1 MQENFKLMKIDVLVI
16 GYLAV
21 LFSLFEA
28 YLTLN
33 KIWKRKHERVVADS
47 ISILGKFIGIIP
59 VIFFLLYFF
68 SNEDI
73 PGFLSRLIVF
83 ILLLF
88 HVIIGAG
95 WWVTGERTKGIF
107 KLVKRSLRIER
118 KEVTVLAKSFFRPSG
133 AEKILGIL
141 GQTAMIDGVLDK
153 KEVDFIQSFAS
164 EWNIDFSA
172 TKIKSD
178 YQTSNGNHYV
188 NLRHSMENYLAI
200 SPPKSQVSQLAD
212 VLKLLVNVDN
222 KVSEEEQLILD
233 ELNGLIDN
241 YIYEGKICC
250 RYFVAI
256 VPQNNRQEEEMAN
269 LLSEQGFTKN
279 QVAGGY
285 AFLSEAFYSK
295 QYAEIVCDQYRSI
308 NLFSVVIQPEDKKFF
323 S

>member
-1 MQENFKLMKIDVLVI
+1 MKIEVLI
-16 GYLAV
+16 FGYLAV
-21 LFSLFEA
+21 VFSLLEA

-59 VIFFLLYFF
+59 VVFLLFYFF
-68 SNEDI
+68 SNADV
-73 PGFLSRLIVF
+73 PGFLNRLIVF

-88 HVIIGAG
+88 HVIIGTG
-95 WWVTGERTKGIF
+95 WWVTGERTKGIW
-107 KLVKRSLRIER
+107 KLVKRSLKIER

-133 AEKILGIL
+133 AEKILNIL

-153 KEVDFIQSFAS
+153 KEAEFIQSFAA
-164 EWNIDFSA
+164 EWNIDFS
-172 TKIKSD
+172 IDQIEID
-178 YQTSNGNHYV
+178 YHESVGNHYV
-188 NLRHSMENYLAI
+188 NLRHSMENYLSI

-222 KVSEEEQLILD
+222 NVSEEEQLILD
-233 ELNGLIDN
+233 ELNGLIAN
-241 YIYEGKICC
+241 YVNDDLTCC

-256 VPQNNRQEEEMAN
+256 VPQNNKQEEEIPN
-269 LLSEQGFTKN
+269 LLSDQIFTKK

-285 AFLSEAFYSK
+285 AFLSEAFFSQ
-295 QYAEIVCDQYRSI
+295 QYAEIVVEQYRAI

-323 S
+323 KQ